1 MPNTFLTISMITR
14 EALMVLENQLGF
26 TKGVNRKYDDKFGIE
41 GAKIGNT
48 VDVRKPPRYIG
59 RTGTALAVEDV
70 TETSVPVALDTQ
82 FGVDIDFTTADLLLD
97 INDFS
102 QRYIVPAVATVANKI
117 DRDGLALYKTIANA
131 VGTPGSTPSTLKTY
145 LQAAALLSDEAA
157 PNDGF
162 RSAIIN
168 PDAEVELVDA
178 LKGLFNSQN
187 DIAKQYQTGK
197 MGMAGGMKFTMDQN
211 VVAHTVGPQGGTP
224 LVDGA
229 SQTGSTLSTKGW
241 TAAATNRLKEGDTF
255 TIAGV
260 YAVNPQSRQS
270 TGKLRRFVVTEDADS
285 SAGGLSDI
293 EISPAI
299 VATGSFQNVSN
310 TAADSAAITV
320 LGASGIVSPAN
331 MVYHRD
337 AFTLAVAPLPV
348 PRGVDMAASV
358 SDSQLGVGIR
368 MVRQYDINTD
378 KMPCRLDVLY
388 GWSTIYQE
396 LACRVH
402 G

>member
-1 MPNTFLTISMITR
+1 MITR

-59 RTGTALAVEDV
+59 RTGTDLAVEDV
-70 TETSVPVALDTQ
+70 TETSVPVSLDTQ
-82 FGVDIDFTTADLLLD
+82 FGVDINFTTADLLLD

-117 DRDGLALYKTIANA
+117 DRDGLALYKNIANA

-178 LKGLFNSQN
+178 LKGLFNSQS

-229 SQTGSTLSTKGW
+229 SQTGATLSTKGW
-241 TAAATNRLKEGDTF
+241 TAVEANRLKEGDTF

-285 SAGGLSDI
+285 TAGGLSDI
-293 EISPAI
+293 SISPAI
-299 VATGSFQNVSN
+299 VATGAFQNVSN
-310 TAADSAAITV
+310 TAADSAVITV
-320 LGASGIVSPAN
+320 LGSSDIVSPAN

>member
-1 MPNTFLTISMITR
+1 
-14 EALMVLENQLGF
+14 MVLENQLGF

-59 RTGTALAVEDV
+59 RTGTDLAVEDV
-70 TETSVPVALDTQ
+70 TETSVPVSLDTQ
-82 FGVDIDFTTADLLLD
+82 FGVDINFTTADLLLD

-117 DRDGLALYKTIANA
+117 DRDGLALYKNIANA

-178 LKGLFNSQN
+178 LKGLFNSQS

-229 SQTGSTLSTKGW
+229 SQTGATLSTKGW
-241 TAAATNRLKEGDTF
+241 TAVEANRLKEGDTF

-285 SAGGLSDI
+285 TAGGLSDI
-293 EISPAI
+293 SISPAI
-299 VATGSFQNVSN
+299 VATGAFQNVSN
-310 TAADSAAITV
+310 TAADSAVITV
-320 LGASGIVSPAN
+320 LGSSDIVSPAN